1 MTESTDDRINNS
13 KNMTQHSKT
22 AKEERTNAITHGI
35 GLVLALIMTPVLIR
49 QAMASPHAGAVSA
62 VMIFCFGMLTTY
74 AASTIYHAVQHPKAK
89 FRLQI
94 WDHISIFF
102 LIGGTYTAIVNIF
115 LEPAP
120 ARLFLTVMWGIIAA
134 GSVLKLFFTGRFPK
148 LSTGLYVGLGWMLV
162 FIAKPISE
170 TMPMSVF
177 WWIMAG
183 GLFYSAGVIF
193 FSWRSLK
200 YNHGI
205 WHCFVL
211 AGTAMHV
218 VAVLLSLP
226 LVIR

>member
-102 LIGGTYTAIVNIF
+102 LIGG
-115 LEPAP
+115 
-120 ARLFLTVMWGIIAA
+120 
-134 GSVLKLFFTGRFPK
+134 S
-148 LSTGLYVGLGWMLV
+148 
-162 FIAKPISE
+162 
-170 TMPMSVF
+170 
-177 WWIMAG
+177 
-183 GLFYSAGVIF
+183 
-193 FSWRSLK
+193 
-200 YNHGI
+200 
-205 WHCFVL
+205 
-211 AGTAMHV
+211 
-218 VAVLLSLP
+218 
-226 LVIR
+226 